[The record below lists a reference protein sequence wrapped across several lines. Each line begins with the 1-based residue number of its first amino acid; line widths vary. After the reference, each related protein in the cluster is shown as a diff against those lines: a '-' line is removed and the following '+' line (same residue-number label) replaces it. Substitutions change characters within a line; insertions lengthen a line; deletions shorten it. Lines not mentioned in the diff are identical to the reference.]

1 MASIPDTF
9 DNRAAPGPAPGAPL
23 LPTVVDALRAAGC
36 VFAEDEARLLV
47 AAARSPRDLAR
58 LVAARS
64 AGIPLEHL
72 LGWATFFGLRI
83 VVAEGVFVP
92 RRRTELLV
100 RESARLARPG
110 DVVVDLCCG
119 SGAVGAAIAA
129 AVEGVRL
136 LVADIEE
143 AAVACALENVGPG
156 GEVYQGDL
164 YEALPPGIRGQV
176 AVLAVNAPYVPTD
189 AIGFMPPEARMH
201 EPRIALD
208 GGADGLDVQRRVAA
222 SATEWLTPR
231 GHLLIETSRAQAE
244 QTRGLMT
251 AHGLSARIVRSAT
264 LEATVVVGRVRR
276 RQAVAVSGGSSRSRD
291 PRAAV

>member
-9 DNRAAPGPAPGAPL
+9 DNRAEPGPSPGSAL
-23 LPTVVDALRAAGC
+23 LPAVAEALRRAGC

-47 AAARSPRDLAR
+47 AAAGSPRDLAR
-58 LVAARS
+58 LVAERS

-72 LGWATFFGLRI
+72 LGWAEFFGLRI
-83 VVAEGVFVP
+83 IVAEGVFVP

-129 AVEGVRL
+129 AVGGVRL

-164 YEALPPGIRGQV
+164 YEALPPEIRGQV

-208 GGADGLDVQRRVAA
+208 GGEDGLDVQRRVAA
-222 SATEWLTPR
+222 TATEWLTPT

-244 QTRGLMT
+244 QTRQLMT
-251 AHGLSARIVRSAT
+251 AQGLSARIVRSAT
-264 LEATVVVGRVRR
+264 LEATVVVGRVSR
-276 RQAVAVSGGSSRSRD
+276 RQAVELSGGSSRSLD